1 MVPREKA
8 GRKRRKTMYLN
19 HVSIIGF
26 VGNDARL
33 KSTMHG
39 AAQGIAANPMELYV
53 KFIMSSFL
61 RNIIPSNM

>member
-1 MVPREKA
+1 
-8 GRKRRKTMYLN
+8 MYLN

-39 AAQGIAANPMELYV
+39 REPRAGARPAVHRVQATSTWTHRTGAAAVIA
-53 KFIMSSFL
+53 FL
-61 RNIIPSNM
+61 DAQQRGG

>member
-1 MVPREKA
+1 
-8 GRKRRKTMYLN
+8 MYLN